1 MLLRLDTVWGAYG
14 TCVVRKID
22 PADTIKDI
30 MVDQNVDIQEPCQEH
45 ESKNT
50 FHEEEENGDI
60 D

>member
-1 MLLRLDTVWGAYG
+1 M
-14 TCVVRKID
+14 VRKID
-22 PADTIKDI
+22 PADTIKNI